1 MPSHPNAAEVASA
14 VLDEFGAP
22 AVLTR
27 PDSDSEVTTAV
38 WHATTM
44 LLSELGQIV
53 DPRPSV
59 SLPSALGL
67 ISGSTLVL
75 DGSTFTVGRLISDNG
90 GLARYWVS

>member
-14 VLDEFGAP
+14 VLDEFGSP

-27 PDSDSEVTTAV
+27 PDSESEDTTAV
-38 WHATTM
+38 WHATTE
-44 LLSELGQIV
+44 LLGELGQVI

-59 SLPSALGL
+59 SLPSTLGL

-75 DGSTFTVGRLISDNG
+75 DGSSFTVGRLISDNG

>member
-44 LLSELGQIV
+44 LLSELGQII

-67 ISGSTLVL
+67 
-75 DGSTFTVGRLISDNG
+75 
-90 GLARYWVS
+90 